1 MTPWRA
7 LALVAPLLAVTA
19 EGASLTLDA
28 RGLQEAVEVG
38 ERSVTRDSLGDEWDV
53 RTPAG
58 HQVTVMTPFRRV
70 ALAARQAAFRRDTLK
85 PRDRDRAV
93 KEQQDRLVFWVE
105 LKGSRED
112 FARFYVPRL
121 VSGGRQIEP
130 TFAQN
135 ERTAARTD
143 DGKFLARCVYGF
155 PTRSIAAAGKV
166 VLVIRDGDGRDVTS
180 FPIELSKMR

>member
-1 MTPWRA
+1 VTR
-7 LALVAPLLAVTA
+7 LRLFALVAPLLAVTA

-28 RGLQEAVEVG
+28 RRLQEAVEVG

-53 RTPAG
+53 RNPAG

-112 FARFYVPRL
+112 FARFYTPRL
-121 VSGGRQIEP
+121 VAGARQIEP
-130 TFAQN
+130 SFAQN
-135 ERTAARTD
+135 ERTAARTE
-143 DGKFLARCVYGF
+143 DGKFVARCVYGF
-155 PTRSIAAAGKV
+155 PTRLVPAAGKV
-166 VLVIRDGDGRDVTS
+166 VLLIRDADGRDLTS
-180 FPIELSKMR
+180 FAIDLGSMR